1 MKENMTYRKGEKQS
15 IKTTQKEAQTLNLL
29 DKDLHKEVNQENV
42 LPNRQY
48 QQRDRNYKKELN
60 EIMELKSSITEMK
73 YLLEGF
79 NRRFE

>member
-1 MKENMTYRKGEKQS
+1 MKKNMTYRKGEKQS